1 MVYAGSKINMVAA
14 IAIGMMASITFG
26 FIDALNF
33 LIIETPL
40 TKIWEKTAL
49 FDEKT
54 IPIINGGIAAAISI
68 FCAMY
73 IEEYLHKHYTL
84 FKHPIIDALGII
96 MGTIVVLLLY
106 KLYLN
111 YKKKKTKSKTNLPLI
126 QTAVGVE

>member
-1 MVYAGSKINMVAA
+1 MVSAGAKTNIVAA
-14 IAIGMMASITFG
+14 VTIGMMASITFG

-49 FDEKT
+49 LDEKT
-54 IPIINGGIAAAISI
+54 IPVVNGGIAAAISI

-73 IEEYLHKHYTL
+73 IEEYLHKNYAM
-84 FKHPIIDALGII
+84 FKHPMIDALGII
-96 MGTIVVLLLY
+96 IGTIVVLLFY